1 MTQYEKMG
9 GTYTKQ
15 RDYYLPN
22 LVLPTEEETE
32 IGVWGQ
38 RHLRYIKQHRKVF
51 YINLLTSCKLTS
63 HLSNLDKRAER
74 MFEDIVKSLA
84 ENEGV
89 TEKLKAA
96 APMEWVQKM
105 NNIRNR
111 ATEIVNAEVVYA

>member
-1 MTQYEKMG
+1 M
-9 GTYTKQ
+9 
-15 RDYYLPN
+15 
-22 LVLPTEEETE
+22 
-32 IGVWGQ
+32 
-38 RHLRYIKQHRKVF
+38 
-51 YINLLTSCKLTS
+51 TS
-63 HLSNLDKRAER
+63 HLADLDKRAER
-74 MFEDIVKSLA
+74 MFEDIVKTLA